1 VGIRE
6 GGRGGEG
13 VLVGE
18 GEGVLVGGGEG
29 GDTETKTVME
39 VEGDEYVE
47 TVTEMEVAWE
57 KTGEYEGEEDVSV
70 QQSSNSSDHANDNAT
85 SPSSPLSQA
94 TNSISKSKIR
104 KRKPKKTIT
113 DYFKA
118 TKALKPLGRP
128 KKRKQKNN
136 HATADVDIPIE
147 MRKSPPEELFT
158 AKPEINSP
166 PDALCTK
173 QKRINWGK
181 PGPNHDKML
190 RTIDHWLNDGDDRF
204 DTNGERFK
212 DYRTYTHSCGIP
224 LMSLYRYIHPDALKR
239 LQLGD
244 GSRGKEKLLTDEEVL
259 FMGHVMARQDHAN
272 DGLMRKEAKDII
284 VDVSKQDITFR
295 AAGLQLSRCVLPVNA
310 EKKILKPT
318 LQMPQATTSDQTN
331 MNIAQQYRWHRL
343 VVGGPAQVFPPII
356 FFGETYF
363 FRSAKNTQ
371 KIDRHRTK
379 EALFSPR

>member
-1 VGIRE
+1 
-6 GGRGGEG
+6 
-13 VLVGE
+13 
-18 GEGVLVGGGEG
+18 
-29 GDTETKTVME
+29 M
-39 VEGDEYVE
+39 
-47 TVTEMEVAWE
+47 
-57 KTGEYEGEEDVSV
+57 
-70 QQSSNSSDHANDNAT
+70 
-85 SPSSPLSQA
+85 
-94 TNSISKSKIR
+94 
-104 KRKPKKTIT
+104 IT

-118 TKALKPLGRP
+118 TKALKPLGHP

-173 QKRINWGK
+173 QKIINWGK

-212 DYRTYTHSCGIP
+212 DYRTYAHSCGIP
-224 LMSLYRYIHPDALKR
+224 PMSLYRYIHPDALKR

-244 GSRGKEKLLTDEEVL
+244 GSRGEEKLLTDEEVL
-259 FMGHVMARQDHAN
+259 FMGHVMARQDHVN

-295 AAGLQLSRCVLPVNA
+295 AAGLQLSRCVRPVNV
-310 EKKILKPT
+310 ENKILKLT
-318 LQMPQATTSDQTN
+318 LQMPQATTSDRTN
-331 MNIAQQYRWHRL
+331 INIAQQYRWHRL
-343 VVGGPAQVFPPII
+343 VDAEYDNLRMVDIGLCKKSGKT
-356 FFGETYF
+356 FGEVMSHFIVGLDEMCIMSDFHGNAHVFVSADKKKHAKILQDSRIHITIVRTGTVAGTTGPTIF
-363 FRSAKNTQ
+363 VLKGTQSRSAY
-371 KIDRHRTK
+371 
-379 EALFSPR
+379 